1 MHKTKRAPIYGFK
14 LLPADEGAE
23 GTFEAIVAVFG
34 NVDHVGDRIIAGAF
48 ADSIAEWKA
57 SGDPIPVLFSHRWDD
72 LDAHI
77 GEVLEA
83 EELGPGDARLP
94 DAIKDIGGLYIKA
107 LLHVDED
114 YAGRVWRKLN
124 RRTLREFSFAYD
136 VLESVEVND
145 PIAAGHRVDLVK
157 LGIIEVGPTL
167 KGCNPIT
174 QLIGAKARAAGKT
187 GAADLLDELGEL
199 TDLEDIVDD
208 ALLERALETLGQAAG
223 GDLDELDTDEEVD
236 LDDGALELPEGVT
249 LEDLTALEA
258 GVTGAVDNL
267 LGAVTEALRST
278 ARDLVLGALA
288 STSTTGEG
296 GAGTVAGQE
305 EDDANAGDKAGR
317 GAKAP
322 PKTTLADLDL
332 LELEVSIL

>member
-1 MHKTKRAPIYGFK
+1 MAHKTKRAPVHGFK

-48 ADSIAEWKA
+48 ADSIAEWRA

-83 EELGPGDARLP
+83 EELAPGDARLP
-94 DAIKDIGGLYIKA
+94 EPIKDLGGLYIKA

-114 YAGRVWRKLN
+114 FAGRVWRKLN

-167 KGCNPIT
+167 KGCNPVT

-199 TDLEDIVDD
+199 ADLEDIVDD
-208 ALLERALETLGQAAG
+208 ALIERALETLGQAAG
-223 GDLDELDTDEEVD
+223 AELEELEEENDDDE
-236 LDDGALELPEGVT
+236 LELPEGVT
-249 LEDLTALEA
+249 VEDLEALET
-258 GVTGAVDNL
+258 GVNAAVDNL

-278 ARDLVLGALA
+278 ARELVIGALGA
-288 STSTTGEG
+288 TSTTDPA
-296 GAGTVAGQE
+296 GAGTVDAS
-305 EDDANAGDKAGR
+305 EDEANAGGKAGR

-322 PKTTLADLDL
+322 ANLLTSLEL
-332 LELEVSIL
+332 LELETSL

>member
-34 NVDHVGDRIIAGAF
+34 NVDHAGDRILAGAF
-48 ADSIAEWKA
+48 ADSLEEWKS
-57 SGDPIPVLFSHRWDD
+57 SGDPIPVLFSHRWED

-83 EELGPGDARLP
+83 EELAPGDARLP
-94 DAIKDIGGLYIKA
+94 EPIKELGGLYVKA

-114 YAGRVWRKLN
+114 FAGRVWRKLN

-136 VLESVEVND
+136 VLEAVEVSD
-145 PIAAGHRVDLVK
+145 PVAAGHRTDLVK

-174 QLIGAKARAAGKT
+174 QLIGAKARSAGKT

-208 ALLERALETLGQAAG
+208 ALIERALETLGQAAG
-223 GDLDELDTDEEVD
+223 VAVDELEEND
-236 LDDGALELPEGVT
+236 DDDGAVELPAGVT
-249 LEDLTALEA
+249 AEDLTALDAGLEA
-258 GVTGAVDNL
+258 ATTNL
-267 LGAVTEALRST
+267 LGALTDSLKTT
-278 ARDLVLGALA
+278 ARALVEAAFVAA
-288 STSTTGEG
+288 SANDAGEG
-296 GAGTVAGQE
+296 GTVPGQE
-305 EDDANAGDKAGR
+305 DEANAGDKAGR
-317 GAKAP
+317 GAEAP
-322 PKTTLADLDL
+322 VKTIADLDL
-332 LELEVSIL
+332 LELEVLPL

>member
-94 DAIKDIGGLYIKA
+94 DAIKDLGGLYIKA

-199 TDLEDIVDD
+199 TDLEDIV
-208 ALLERALETLGQAAG
+208 
-223 GDLDELDTDEEVD
+223 DELDTDEEVD